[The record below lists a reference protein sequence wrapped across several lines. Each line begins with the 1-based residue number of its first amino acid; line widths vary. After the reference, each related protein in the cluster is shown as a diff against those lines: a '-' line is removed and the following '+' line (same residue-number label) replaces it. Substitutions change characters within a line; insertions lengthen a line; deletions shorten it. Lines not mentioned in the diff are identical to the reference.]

1 MAEELH
7 YYSVKAGLH
16 IGVVDVLCGL
26 ISIGIGAFNTRNDE
40 HTVITKFQAEG
51 LPIWTGILFV
61 ITGGVGILTY
71 KNPRKCIV
79 VLFMLLS
86 VLSTASAI
94 LVFWEILPLLL
105 SGKKDVP
112 WNLSYGSFLGL
123 CAIVFVISMKG
134 IYISFKA
141 TFMYSSCRKR
151 QPPREPQPAVLDIG
165 PALDQRSQIE
175 ERHLSRCNR
184 PSPSHRGASSSSRS
198 HRQHRPYSSSDRS
211 RRHSRERQH
220 CRELSPLQPTPLT
233 QPRPPPPPYRTLK
246 FPHLPAYSEI
256 EATPPPPPYTEK

>member
-86 VLSTASAI
+86 VLSTASTI

-151 QPPREPQPAVLDIG
+151 QPPRESQNHATLCSEFSLYQTASPFTLKNGVSHLWVLHHHLGVIVNTDHTAHLTG
-165 PALDQRSQIE
+165 PGGIQ
-175 ERHLSRCNR
+175 
-184 PSPSHRGASSSSRS
+184 G
-198 HRQHRPYSSSDRS
+198 
-211 RRHSRERQH
+211 ERQH